1 MTVLPRRLVR
11 LASLFSRLPGV
22 GEKTAQRFVM
32 HLLTEEHGLAQAL
45 SAELSDIRSVIQ
57 PCETCRNWAELD
69 TAGRYQCAICR
80 DPQRDATLIC
90 VVAKV
95 QDLLAL
101 ERSHVLKCRYFVLGQ
116 LLSPLDGIHPEQ
128 LPTDELAE
136 RIRIDHVQEVIIA
149 TPPTVDGEATALH
162 LVRELNPL
170 GVSFSRIAS
179 GIPHGGDLEY
189 SDQVTLG
196 RALLGRRPLVPESE

>member
-1 MTVLPRRLVR
+1 
-11 LASLFSRLPGV
+11 LA
-22 GEKTAQRFVM
+22 
-32 HLLTEEHGLAQAL
+32 
-45 SAELSDIRSVIQ
+45 DIRSAIQ

-69 TAGRYQCAICR
+69 TEGHYRCAICR
-80 DPQRDATLIC
+80 DVQRDDSLLC

-95 QDLLAL
+95 QDLIAL
-101 ERSHVLKCRYFVLGQ
+101 ERSHVLKCRYFVLGH
-116 LLSPLDGIHPEQ
+116 LLSPLDGIHAED
-128 LPTDELAE
+128 LPTDELAH
-136 RIRIDHVQEVIIA
+136 RIREDRVREVIIA

-162 LVRELNPL
+162 LVRELSPL

-196 RALLGRRPLVPESE
+196 RALLGRRPLEPDTR